1 MKKFL
6 LLVLLIPNLVMAD
19 LQPLS
24 SITENSK
31 AMVLYKIQRCS
42 GFYYASQW
50 LFNISNKTEMAKS
63 MEDKGMNLALLAY
76 KVGEKVGVSLEGNN
90 EAILAISFAYQ
101 DDMESARVSSG
112 NYTDG
117 MVKKDA
123 PYCNSLYE
131 SSSKYF

>member
-1 MKKFL
+1 
-6 LLVLLIPNLVMAD
+6 MAD